1 MFGYLLSLA
10 FLFEFPAGLEE
21 EGERE
26 RCVGSVCYLTMD
38 FFLSFFFCFF
48 FFFLI
53 SWRNKSRIKMLLAV
67 RKNPEAGQ
75 KIDNCIFVGT

>member
-26 RCVGSVCYLTMD
+26 RCVCSVCYLTMD
-38 FFLSFFFCFF
+38 FFLSFLLFLL
-48 FFFLI
+48 FLI
-53 SWRNKSRIKMLLAV
+53 SWRNKSHIKMLLAV